1 MYTMSKLRKQ
11 ALIRIVICVIMLAA
25 TIVFSFLLITGKLD
39 GTSSSASSNA
49 DSLPSVSDSVEADT
63 PESTEPVESTEP
75 EPTPEPTP
83 EPAPEPTPAN
93 FDGLAEQPTTVFAE
107 GEQPSYTTTA
117 DASMNLRAGPG
128 TNFDKVTS
136 VPAGTA
142 VTALGTNS
150 DGSWVVVQV
159 GGQYGWLKV
168 EFLNQ

>member
-83 EPAPEPTPAN
+83 EPPPAN
-93 FDGLAEQPTTVFAE
+93 VAGLAEQPTTGFAE

-128 TNFDKVTS
+128 TDFDKVTS

>member
-39 GTSSSASSNA
+39 DTSSSASSNA
-49 DSLPSVSDSVEADT
+49 DSLPSASDSVEADT

-75 EPTPEPTP
+75 EPTPEP
-83 EPAPEPTPAN
+83 APAN

-128 TNFDKVTS
+128 TDFDKVTS

>member
-1 MYTMSKLRKQ
+1 MDRSVVNNKA
-11 ALIRIVICVIMLAA
+11 ALLQRVG
-25 TIVFSFLLITGKLD
+25 VFVNRVFG
-39 GTSSSASSNA
+39 SA
-49 DSLPSVSDSVEADT
+49 L
-63 PESTEPVESTEP
+63 
-75 EPTPEPTP
+75 
-83 EPAPEPTPAN
+83 
-93 FDGLAEQPTTVFAE
+93 
-107 GEQPSYTTTA
+107 
-117 DASMNLRAGPG
+117 NLRAGPG

>member
-75 EPTPEPTP
+75 EPTPELTP
-83 EPAPEPTPAN
+83 EPTPEPTPAN

-107 GEQPSYTTTA
+107 GEQPNYTTTA

-128 TNFDKVTS
+128 TDFDKVTS

-142 VTALGTNS
+142 VTALGANS
-150 DGSWVVVQV
+150 DGGWVVVQV

>member
-49 DSLPSVSDSVEADT
+49 DSLPSASDSVEADT
-63 PESTEPVESTEP
+63 PEFTEPVESTEP
-75 EPTPEPTP
+75 EPTPEP
-83 EPAPEPTPAN
+83 APAN

-159 GGQYGWLKV
+159 GGQFGWLKV

>member
-49 DSLPSVSDSVEADT
+49 DSLPSASDSVEADT

-75 EPTPEPTP
+75 EPTPEP
-83 EPAPEPTPAN
+83 APAN

>member
-1 MYTMSKLRKQ
+1 M
-11 ALIRIVICVIMLAA
+11 
-25 TIVFSFLLITGKLD
+25 
-39 GTSSSASSNA
+39 
-49 DSLPSVSDSVEADT
+49 
-63 PESTEPVESTEP
+63 
-75 EPTPEPTP
+75 
-83 EPAPEPTPAN
+83 
-93 FDGLAEQPTTVFAE
+93 AEQPTTVFAE

>member
-1 MYTMSKLRKQ
+1 
-11 ALIRIVICVIMLAA
+11 ML
-25 TIVFSFLLITGKLD
+25 
-39 GTSSSASSNA
+39 
-49 DSLPSVSDSVEADT
+49 
-63 PESTEPVESTEP
+63 
-75 EPTPEPTP
+75 TPEPTP
-83 EPAPEPTPAN
+83 EPAPAN

>member
-49 DSLPSVSDSVEADT
+49 DSLPSASDSVEADT

-75 EPTPEPTP
+75 EPTPEP
-83 EPAPEPTPAN
+83 APAN

-159 GGQYGWLKV
+159 GGQFGWLKV

>member
-83 EPAPEPTPAN
+83 AN
-93 FDGLAEQPTTVFAE
+93 FGGLAEQPTTVFAE

-128 TNFDKVTS
+128 TDFDKVTS

-142 VTALGTNS
+142 VTALGANS

>member
-49 DSLPSVSDSVEADT
+49 DSLPSASDSVEADT

-83 EPAPEPTPAN
+83 EPAN

>member
-1 MYTMSKLRKQ
+1 MSKLRKQ

-49 DSLPSVSDSVEADT
+49 DSLPSASDSVEADT

-75 EPTPEPTP
+75 EPTPEP
-83 EPAPEPTPAN
+83 APAN

-142 VTALGTNS
+142 VTALGANS